1 MENYIYQW
9 NSQLFHLSEEQVA
22 ELKGGVQSGDA
33 LCCYRLGR
41 YLACVRPEADSVDM
55 AAELFDRAAHGGVA
69 DATAALALMWR
80 SGDMGLVDR
89 AKSKEL
95 MTEAL
100 EQGSELAA
108 KEVLFDMIYGRNGCE
123 PDIDKAKSILDA
135 LMGQSDNPT
144 WLYIM
149 GCIVEEQTG
158 DKSAAAEW
166 FEHAAEA
173 GFTDAYIDLA
183 FACAM
188 DSSGSIVDY
197 DRYIDILNRG
207 VDAANGQSLT
217 LWVLENVTL
226 YEQWED
232 KDEFRENIITDLNC
246 ALNWGDSYAAYNLG
260 NIYLEGSY
268 DIPQDAQCAWEYFTK
283 GAILGSDFCYE
294 AMYDMLADGIV
305 EVSDSFKEMVAL
317 NGTRCGSRRL
327 RTETVKI
334 YKSGGLTAFAPE
346 IEQYYLPLYEANI
359 E

>member
-1 MENYIYQW
+1 
-9 NSQLFHLSEEQVA
+9 
-22 ELKGGVQSGDA
+22 
-33 LCCYRLGR
+33 
-41 YLACVRPEADSVDM
+41 
-55 AAELFDRAAHGGVA
+55 
-69 DATAALALMWR
+69 
-80 SGDMGLVDR
+80 
-89 AKSKEL
+89 
-95 MTEAL
+95 
-100 EQGSELAA
+100 
-108 KEVLFDMIYGRNGCE
+108 
-123 PDIDKAKSILDA
+123 
-135 LMGQSDNPT
+135 
-144 WLYIM
+144 
-149 GCIVEEQTG
+149 
-158 DKSAAAEW
+158 
-166 FEHAAEA
+166 
-173 GFTDAYIDLA
+173 
-183 FACAM
+183 M

-232 KDEFRENIITDLNC
+232 KAEFRENIITDLNC

-359 E
+359 V